1 MGARGRVQGQ
11 RPAQNEI
18 ARARQWIASYE
29 FSMGE
34 KGLELLKEIAPGVRR
49 AALVF
54 NPDAAPFAGP
64 ILRAAGDAA
73 RSLPIE
79 PIEAPAHDLAGRAN
93 AEEYRRPAGMR
104 RR

>member
-1 MGARGRVQGQ
+1 MGGK
-11 RPAQNEI
+11 
-18 ARARQWIASYE
+18 W
-29 FSMGE
+29 
-34 KGLELLKEIAPGVRR
+34 LELLKEIAPGIRR

-64 ILRAAGDAA
+64 ILGAAGDAA
-73 RSLPIE
+73 RSLSIK

-93 AEEYRRPAGMR
+93 AEECRGPAGIR